1 MEILITGANGFVG
14 SELTSLLAN
23 AGHQLRLAT
32 RTGNSIESDSV
43 TVPTFATGDIQT
55 FDDWDAHLKGVDVV
69 VHLAARVH
77 QMDDQASDARQAYWH
92 SNVDATVRLAESA
105 IRCGV
110 KRFIFLSTIKVNGEN
125 TTNSEPFSADNIA
138 APLGDYAQSK
148 WQAEQELEKLSASSD
163 MGVVIIRPPLVY
175 GPGVKANFM
184 RLVNLARSGLPLPF
198 LGIDNRRDMVS
209 VYNLCDLIA
218 ICTEHDNAA
227 GKTFLVSDGAA
238 YSTAG
243 IILAVRLVLGLPKRL
258 FYLPPGSLR
267 WPLKLLGKADLSDR
281 LFGSLEVDITD
292 TIETLDWSPKY
303 TLEHT
308 LREMLN

>member
-1 MEILITGANGFVG
+1 MKILITGANGFVG
-14 SELTSLLAN
+14 SELTSLLAK

-32 RTGNSIESDSV
+32 RSGNSIESDSV
-43 TVPTFATGDIQT
+43 TLPTFAIGDIQT
-55 FDDWDAHLKGVDVV
+55 FDSWDAYLEGVDVV

-77 QMDDQASDARQAYWH
+77 QMDDHDSDARQAYLQ
-92 SNVDATVRLAESA
+92 SNVDATVRLAEAA

-110 KRFIFLSTIKVNGEN
+110 KRFIFLSSIKVNGEDTAN
-125 TTNSEPFSADNIA
+125 REPFSTGDIDS
-138 APLGDYAQSK
+138 PLGDYAQSK
-148 WQAEQELEKLSASSD
+148 WQAEQQLDRLSAGSNID
-163 MGVVIIRPPLVY
+163 VVIIRPPLVY

-184 RLVNLARSGLPLPF
+184 RLVNLARSGLPIPF

-218 ICTEHDNAA
+218 LCIDHDNAA
-227 GKTFLVSDGAA
+227 GKKFLVSDGMA
-238 YSTAG
+238 YSTAD
-243 IILAVRLVLGLPKRL
+243 IILAVRLILGLPKRL
-258 FYLPPGSLR
+258 FYLPPVSLR
-267 WPLKLLGKADLSDR
+267 WPLKLLGKSDLYDR

-308 LREMLN
+308 LRVMLY